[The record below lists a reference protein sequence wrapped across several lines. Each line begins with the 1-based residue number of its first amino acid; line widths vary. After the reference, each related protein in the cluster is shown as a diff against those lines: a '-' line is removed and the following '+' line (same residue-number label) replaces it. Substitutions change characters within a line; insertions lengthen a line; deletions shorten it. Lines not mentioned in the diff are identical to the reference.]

1 MTPAEAQILLGMAST
16 IDNRKPDES
25 GDAAKAWAAMLR
37 DLRIE
42 DCQQAVVE
50 HYTNSSEWLMPA
62 MIRTIVKRIRSKRVS
77 DHPPLTP
84 PPAPEGLDSAAEV
97 RWQIEWLT
105 DAKRR
110 IGDGEVIDSDAAY
123 GELKPRHLPDM
134 KALMASPENE
144 AQEGA
149 A

>member
-62 MIRTIVKRIRSKRVS
+62 MIRTIVKRIRAKRIEL
-77 DHPPLTP
+77 HPPLTP
-84 PPAPEGLDSAAEV
+84 PPD
-97 RWQIEWLT
+97 LT
-105 DAKRR
+105 PLETIAWTADAKRR
-110 IGDGEVIDSDAAY
+110 IAAGEQIDSDAAY
-123 GELKPRHLPDM
+123 GELKARHLPDI
-134 KALMASPENE
+134 KALLASPESDDETE
-144 AQEGA
+144 AVA
-149 A
+149 